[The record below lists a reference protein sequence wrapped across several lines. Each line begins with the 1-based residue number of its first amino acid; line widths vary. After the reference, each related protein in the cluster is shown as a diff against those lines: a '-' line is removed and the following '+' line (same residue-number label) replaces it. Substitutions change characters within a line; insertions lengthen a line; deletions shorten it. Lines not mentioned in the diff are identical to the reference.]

1 MSNNKRSAI
10 LEAVANKYLRP
21 EQSMRMDCPNC
32 SGKNT
37 LSVSN
42 KLGTIVWYCFKA
54 SCDLKG
60 ASKKDI
66 PSDWIK
72 SFLSNQKS
80 ETSQIRQNSY
90 HYYGEDLA
98 EYVPPSYCVPLD
110 HLDKR
115 AFTYQSAVK
124 ILSKYEIHDDGNLR
138 VDVKED
144 RLVFPVRCYGKTV
157 DAVGRWLGLNP
168 NYKGPKWK
176 RYNSSGLPYVHWKPQ
191 NLTKLTTVVI
201 VEDAISAA
209 VVSEHF
215 RDAIG
220 LALLGTNLTAPTKQY
235 ITHLCNVRASPSLSG
250 DSRTSDNRKIIVA
263 LDPDASMN
271 TLSMSKVL
279 TGVAAKVHCL
289 YLTDDLKYRKSL
301 DMFRLQEM
309 INLT

>member
-1 MSNNKRSAI
+1 MSNNKRSVI

-98 EYVPPSYCVPLD
+98 EYVPPSYCVPIKSLS
-110 HLDKR
+110 K
-115 AFTYQSAVK
+115 TYQRIRSVDL
-124 ILSKYEIHDDGNLR
+124 LSKYGIHDYGNLR

-157 DAVGRWLGLNP
+157 DAVGRWFGLNP

-235 ITHLCNVRASPSLSG
+235 ITHLCN
-250 DSRTSDNRKIIVA
+250 TSDNRKIIVA
-263 LDPDASMN
+263 LDPDASMK
-271 TLSMSKVL
+271 TLSMSKEL

-289 YLTDDLKYRKSL
+289 YLTDDLKYRKPL
-301 DMFRLQEM
+301 DVFRLQDM

>member
-1 MSNNKRSAI
+1 MSNKRSVI

-80 ETSQIRQNSY
+80 ETTQKSY
-90 HYYGEDLA
+90 HDYGEDLV
-98 EYVPPSYCVPLD
+98 EYVLPSYCVPIKSLSN
-110 HLDKR
+110 
-115 AFTYQSAVK
+115 TYPHIRSVGL
-124 ILSKYEIHDDGNLR
+124 LSKYGIHDDGQLR
-138 VDVKED
+138 VDIREE
-144 RLVFPVRCYGKTV
+144 RLVFPLKCYGKTV

-168 NYKGPKWK
+168 NFKGPKWK
-176 RYNSSGLPYVHWKPQ
+176 RYNSSGLPYVHRTGGVDMQ
-191 NLTKLTTVVI
+191 HTLVI

-209 VVSEHF
+209 VVSSHF
-215 RDAIG
+215 KGAIG
-220 LALLGTNLTAPTKQY
+220 VALLGTNLTALTKQY
-235 ITHLCNVRASPSLSG
+235 ITDFCNNTGITRIV
-250 DSRTSDNRKIIVA
+250 VA
-263 LDPDASMN
+263 LDPDASMK
-271 TLSMSKVL
+271 TLSM
-279 TGVAAKVHCL
+279 AATLAEIGPTIRVL
-289 YLTDDLKYRKSL
+289 YLKDDLKYRKPEDVNTLNS
-301 DMFRLQEM
+301 M
-309 INLT
+309 ILNIS

>member
-1 MSNNKRSAI
+1 
-10 LEAVANKYLRP
+10 
-21 EQSMRMDCPNC
+21 MDCPNC

-80 ETSQIRQNSY
+80 ETSQIRDLSDAYGIQNSY

-98 EYVPPSYCVPLD
+98 EYVPPSYCVPIKSLS
-110 HLDKR
+110 K
-115 AFTYQSAVK
+115 TYQRIRSVDL
-124 ILSKYEIHDDGNLR
+124 LSKYGIHDYGNLR

-157 DAVGRWLGLNP
+157 DAVGRWFGLNP

-235 ITHLCNVRASPSLSG
+235 ITHLCN
-250 DSRTSDNRKIIVA
+250 TSNNRKIIVA
-263 LDPDASMN
+263 LDPDASMK
-271 TLSMSKVL
+271 TLSMSKEL

-289 YLTDDLKYRKSL
+289 YLTDDLKYRKPL
-301 DMFRLQEM
+301 DVFRLQDM

>member
-1 MSNNKRSAI
+1 
-10 LEAVANKYLRP
+10 
-21 EQSMRMDCPNC
+21 MDCPNC

-80 ETSQIRQNSY
+80 ETSQIRDLSDAYGIQNSY

-98 EYVPPSYCVPLD
+98 EYVPPSYCVPIKSLS
-110 HLDKR
+110 K
-115 AFTYQSAVK
+115 TYQRIRSVDL
-124 ILSKYEIHDDGNLR
+124 LSKYGIHDYGNLR

-157 DAVGRWLGLNP
+157 DAVGRWFGLNP

-235 ITHLCNVRASPSLSG
+235 ITHLCN
-250 DSRTSDNRKIIVA
+250 TSDNRKIIVA
-263 LDPDASMN
+263 LDPDASMK
-271 TLSMSKVL
+271 TLSMSKEL

-289 YLTDDLKYRKSL
+289 YLTDDLKYRKPL
-301 DMFRLQEM
+301 DVFRLQDM

>member
-1 MSNNKRSAI
+1 MVLLLVCELYRGQNMSSNKRSAI

-80 ETSQIRQNSY
+80 EATQNSY

-98 EYVPPSYCVPLD
+98 EYVPPSYCVPIKSLS
-110 HLDKR
+110 K
-115 AFTYQSAVK
+115 TYQRIKSFYL
-124 ILSKYEIHDDGNLR
+124 LSKYEIHDDGNLR

-157 DAVGRWLGLNP
+157 DAVGRWFGLNP

-176 RYNSSGLPYVHWKPQ
+176 RYNNSGLPYVHWSGGGVKQ
-191 NLTKLTTVVI
+191 YTLAI

-209 VVSEHF
+209 VVTEHF
-215 RDAIG
+215 EGTIG

-235 ITHLCNVRASPSLSG
+235 ITHLCSS
-250 DSRTSDNRKIIVA
+250 SDIRKIIVA
-263 LDPDASMN
+263 LDPDASMK
-271 TLSMSKVL
+271 TLSMSKEL
-279 TGVAAKVHCL
+279 AGVAAKVHCL
-289 YLTDDLKYRKSL
+289 YLTDDLKYRKPL
-301 DMFRLQEM
+301 DVFRLQEM

>member
-1 MSNNKRSAI
+1 MSNNKRSVI

-80 ETSQIRQNSY
+80 ETSQIRDLSGAYGIQNSY

-98 EYVPPSYCVPLD
+98 EYVPPSYCVPIKSLS
-110 HLDKR
+110 K
-115 AFTYQSAVK
+115 TYQRIRSVDL
-124 ILSKYEIHDDGNLR
+124 LSKYGIHDYGNLR

-157 DAVGRWLGLNP
+157 DAVGRWFGLNP

-235 ITHLCNVRASPSLSG
+235 ITHLCN
-250 DSRTSDNRKIIVA
+250 TSDNRKIIVA
-263 LDPDASMN
+263 LDPDASMK
-271 TLSMSKVL
+271 TLSMSKEL

-289 YLTDDLKYRKSL
+289 YLTDDLKYRKPL
-301 DMFRLQEM
+301 DVFRLQDM